1 MSKLPKSLSHP
12 SPAPLASQAYQ
23 DCLYV
28 EEGLASNWED
38 RAQTLVEWKRLINAS
53 LSATDK
59 LVTLG
64 EYYDQWFQTLNAET
78 NFQTPSP
85 PQWSRDEYDS
95 LNEHTEAKAKLLTHP
110 KDHHQAREAA
120 LIRDG
125 WRCIISRAIDQDA
138 HVYEPEA
145 FPLHKEENQFIH
157 VMTVHH
163 IIPVL
168 TKPQTYKI
176 FEYFGYPGLK
186 EELDGK
192 KVHCLKNLLTIS
204 RSFHGSLDDQSMWL
218 DPIEDTPNSYR
229 LGLPDENRGSWWA
242 LHHHLRQWKIPE
254 TFHFRTDC
262 PELDLPCSRLI
273 ALHAT
278 SCKVTQ
284 LSGLYE
290 YLKKVD
296 RMVLAS
302 SREPLS
308 ADLLAAKLMETK
320 LVEITS

>member
-12 SPAPLASQAYQ
+12 SPTPLASQAYQ

-28 EEGLASNWED
+28 EEGLASHRED
-38 RAQTLVEWKRLINAS
+38 HAQTLVEWKRLINVRNLGYLLQEGPS
-53 LSATDK
+53 DK
-59 LVTLG
+59 AIWHVAQGVIECHRQVGKIVTLG
-64 EYYDQWFQTLNAET
+64 PGGVLRQVVSQTFLILVRNAET

-110 KDHHQAREAA
+110 KDHHQAREAT

-138 HVYEPEA
+138 HVHEPEA

-157 VMTVHH
+157 VTTVHH

-186 EELDGK
+186 EELNGK

-229 LGLPDENRGSWWA
+229 LGIPDENRGS
-242 LHHHLRQWKIPE
+242 
-254 TFHFRTDC
+254 C
-262 PELDLPCSRLI
+262 
-273 ALHAT
+273 
-278 SCKVTQ
+278 CKVTQ
-284 LSGLYE
+284 LSGLYG

-296 RMVLAS
+296 GMVLAS

-308 ADLLAAKLMETK
+308 ADLLAAKLMEAE
-320 LVEITS
+320 LMAISS